1 MLGTRTAIWLAEL
14 FGAVGLTPDTVA
26 SKRIEAPIAEVT
38 VFNTEARVVRVA
50 SVRLDGPQDL
60 VLPLLPAQVDPQSI
74 RLAVTQGNV
83 ERIEIRPVSSNDF
96 PRGEAQLLVQELQG
110 VDQKLALVADRLQ
123 ALRRFDVNALSPKVP
138 DAQSGGVQ
146 QPNKVGIDPKGWPG
160 VFAALDEWNRSQDL
174 LRAELNRSQRGL
186 TDERARLTERATA
199 LGTYGEG
206 GGHEVRALVSGAG
219 VAQLRLSYMANG
231 ARWRPTYEIQY
242 DPSIGKANVFFAGLV
257 QQTTGEDW
265 NDAKLILS
273 TAIPSRSM
281 PYPPLPAWR
290 IGGKERFIPT
300 PQKSEAPLTPPPA
313 VVAQPRLVAPDDLRN
328 KLVTL
333 AANTPSQ
340 VKVTEK
346 FDAEFLNNLPLES
359 QSLIQDVMSNNVAGA
374 VGRAPARVR
383 REGATIDFAT
393 LKDLE
398 MQTGGSAAESVANPT
413 QISLSP
419 PMRLYQPPPLPI
431 DSPARLAGG
440 YALSYE
446 SAGVQS
452 VRTGK
457 DERRIALFSRVWPVK
472 VTRKV
477 VPAMADDA
485 FLVAEMTNPS
495 RQPLP
500 GGQAQLFVGADPA
513 GTAQLQLVSPN
524 ESFTLPLGLDPA
536 IKPVRNVVLSNEEQ
550 GVFSK
555 SEITTYAVTIELINP
570 YAQSIAMIVQDQIP
584 VSRDRSVEIKRL
596 TAQPIAAFND
606 VTGALTWSFDM
617 KPSSTTKLSFKYSL
631 KRPKGYLLRQ

>member
-1 MLGTRTAIWLAEL
+1 MLTLQTAISLAKFCWAL
-14 FGAVGLTPDTVA
+14 GLEPDAGA

-38 VFNTEARVVRVA
+38 VFNAEARVVRVA
-50 SVRLDGPQDL
+50 SVRLDGAQEL
-60 VLPLLPAQVDPQSI
+60 LLPLLPAQVDPQSI
-74 RLAVTQGNV
+74 RLGVTKGSV
-83 ERIEIRPVSSNDF
+83 ERIEIRTVTTNDF
-96 PRGEAQLLVQELQG
+96 PRGEAQILIHELQNA
-110 VDQKLALVADRLQ
+110 DQKLALIADRLQ
-123 ALRRFDVNALSPKVP
+123 ALRRFDVNDLTPKVP
-138 DAQSGGVQ
+138 DAQGAGVQ
-146 QPNKVGIDPKGWPG
+146 QTNKVGIDPKGWPG

-174 LRAELNRSQRGL
+174 LRTELNHSQRSL
-186 TDERARLTERATA
+186 TGDRARLAERATA
-199 LGTYGEG
+199 LGAYGAG
-206 GGHEVRALVSGAG
+206 GGHEVRAWVSGTG
-219 VAQLRLSYMANG
+219 VAELRLSYMANG

-242 DPSIGKANVFFAGLV
+242 EPSLGKASVFFAGLV

-265 NDAKLILS
+265 NEAKLILS
-273 TAIPSRSM
+273 TAIPSRLM

-300 PQKSEAPLTPPPA
+300 PQRSEAPITPPPA
-313 VVAQPRLVAPDDLRN
+313 AVALPRFVATDDPRT
-328 KLVTL
+328 KLAAL
-333 AANTPSQ
+333 AANTPAQSQ
-340 VKVTEK
+340 MVEK
-346 FDAEFLNNLPLES
+346 FDGEFLNNLPPAES
-359 QSLIQDVMSNNVAGA
+359 SSIQDVLGNNVSGAAGGA
-374 VGRAPARVR
+374 RGRR
-383 REGATIDFAT
+383 RSEGAPVDFET
-393 LKDLE
+393 LKGME
-398 MQTGGSAAESVANPT
+398 MQTGSWGAESPAGLT
-413 QISLSP
+413 QIALNP
-419 PMRLYQPPPLPI
+419 PFRLYQPPPLPN

-440 YALSYE
+440 YALTYE
-446 SAGVQS
+446 SAGSES

-477 VPAMADDA
+477 LPGVADEA
-485 FLVAEMTNPS
+485 FLVAQMTNPS

-555 SEITTYAVTIELINP
+555 DEITTYTVTIELTNP

-596 TAQPIAAFND
+596 AAQPNAAFND
-606 VTGALTWSFDM
+606 LTGALTWSFDM